1 MSKIVTFNP
10 EALTKLVAGVNTLA
24 NAVGATLGPK
34 GRNVLIDTPHGV
46 PTTTK
51 DGVTV
56 AKFIDLKDPIED
68 LGAQVVKQAA
78 KKCSDVAGDGT
89 TTTTVIAQSLINES
103 LKLISAGIPPIDI
116 KRDFELYLNETLQ
129 FISTHSTPVDDAK
142 LKDIATISA
151 NNDEAI
157 GSLIASA
164 FQEVTTEGIIIVE
177 DSRSNETYTK
187 VVDGISFD
195 RGYLSG
201 YFATDTK
208 KMEVIYENPLILI
221 SDKKIRSHTEITKAL
236 EFAVKTKR
244 PLLIIADEI
253 EGQAI
258 NLMVVNK
265 MRMGIDSCAVKAPA
279 FGMRRLEILQDLAI
293 LTGATLVSESS
304 ALSLEN
310 IELSMLG
317 SAKKVIVTSESTTIV
332 SPLGDVTEIANRAE
346 QIKNEL
352 LVTTSDYDKQKLT
365 ERLAKLIAKVAVL
378 YVGAAT
384 ETELKEKKYRIDDAL
399 RATRAAIEKGY
410 VVGGGTLLLHAST
423 ELQADSLTGRVFK
436 SALLSP
442 IRKILINAGESP
454 DIIINDIKGYSGG
467 NERGQLALPQPDINF
482 GFNAKTLEYGDLIQM
497 GVIDPTLVV
506 EQSLI
511 NAVSVANQ
519 ILMSDVTIYDT
530 QPKYTPPD
538 PNDFG

>member
-10 EALTKLVAGVNTLA
+10 EALNKLVVGVNTLA

-56 AKFIDLKDPIED
+56 ASFVDLKDPIEN
-68 LGAQVVKQAA
+68 LGAQVLKQAA
-78 KKCSDVAGDGT
+78 KKCSTVAGDGT
-89 TTTTVIAQSLINES
+89 TTTTVIAQALINES
-103 LKLISAGIPPIDI
+103 LKLINAGVAPIDI
-116 KRDFELYLNETLQ
+116 KRDFELYLDETLD
-129 FISTHSTPVDDAK
+129 FISLNSTPVDDDK

-151 NNDEAI
+151 NNDEVI
-157 GSLIASA
+157 GTLIADA
-164 FQEVTTEGIIIVE
+164 FGKVSTEGIITVE
-177 DSRSNETYTK
+177 DSRTNETYIK

-195 RGYLSG
+195 RGFLSG
-201 YFATDTK
+201 YFVTDTK
-208 KMEVIYENPLILI
+208 KMEVVYEDPYILVT
-221 SDKKIRSHTEITKAL
+221 DKKVRSLPEVTKAL
-236 EFAVKTKR
+236 EIAVRAKR
-244 PLLIIADEI
+244 PLLIIADEV

-293 LTGATLVSESS
+293 LTGATLMTEAS
-304 ALSLEN
+304 ALSLESV
-310 IELSMLG
+310 EVGHLG
-317 SAKKVIVTSESTTIV
+317 SAKKVIVTSDSTTII
-332 SPLGDVTEIANRAE
+332 SPTGSVLEISNRAE
-346 QIKNEL
+346 QLKEEL
-352 LVTTSDYDKQKLT
+352 LNTTSEYDKAKLT

-423 ELQADSLTGRVFK
+423 ELNHSSLTSKVFK
-436 SALLSP
+436 SALLAP
-442 IRKILINAGESP
+442 IKKLLINAGESP
-454 DIIINDIKGYSGG
+454 DIVINDVKG
-467 NERGQLALPQPDINF
+467 NNDINF
-482 GFNAKTLEYGDLIQM
+482 GFNAKTLQYGNLIEM

-519 ILMSDVTIYDT
+519 LLMSDVAIYDT

-538 PNDFG
+538 PNDFN